1 LSIIFNRNQDPDPSC
16 WRIDVDDPVI
26 VVTRRW
32 PVPVEQEL
40 VRRFPDVQLNSD
52 DVPLGRDGLRAAL
65 ERADVVLPTVSD
77 RLPAELFDG
86 ELRTRFLGNFGVG
99 YDHIDI
105 EAAAKAR
112 IVVTNTPRVLTDTTA
127 DTAMTLLLMVARRA
141 GEGEREVRAGRWTGW
156 RPTHMMGADVTG
168 KTLGILGMGRIGVAV
183 ARRGHFGFGMP
194 VVFYD
199 PVDFEPDHGIRDA
212 RRVGTIEEVLEVA
225 DFVSLH
231 MPGGSDNI
239 HLIDAAALARMKP
252 SAFLVNSARGDVIDQ
267 KALIEALRSGTIAGA
282 GLDVYEA
289 EPDVPAELIELDNAV
304 LLPHLGSATLETRTA
319 MGMLV
324 LDNLQDFL
332 DGREPSCRVA

>member
-1 LSIIFNRNQDPDPSC
+1 M
-16 WRIDVDDPVI
+16 VDPVI

-32 PVPVEQEL
+32 PDSVEQEL
-40 VRRFPDVQLNSD
+40 VRRFPDVQLNAD

-65 ERADVVLPTVSD
+65 ERADAVLPTVSD
-77 RLPAELFDG
+77 QLPAELFDG
-86 ELRTRFLGNFGVG
+86 QLRTRFLGNFGVG
-99 YDHIDI
+99 YNHIDI
-105 EAAAKAR
+105 RAAAKAG
-112 IVVTNTPRVLTDTTA
+112 IVVTNTPGVLTNTTA

-156 RPTHMMGADVTG
+156 RPTHMMGADVTA

-183 ARRGHFGFGMP
+183 ARRGHYGFGMP

-199 PVDFEPDHGIRDA
+199 PVDFEPDHGIPSA
-212 RRVGTIEEVLEVA
+212 RRAGTIEEVLEVA

-231 MPGGSDNI
+231 MPGGSGNT

-252 SAFLVNSARGDVIDQ
+252 TAFLINSARGDVVDQ
-267 KALIEALRSGTIAGA
+267 EALIDALRSGTIAGA
-282 GLDVYEA
+282 GLDVYEG
-289 EPDVPAELIELDNAV
+289 EPEVPDELIELDNAV

-324 LDNLQDFL
+324 LDNLRDFL
-332 DGREPSCRVA
+332 QGREPSCRVV

>member
-1 LSIIFNRNQDPDPSC
+1 MH
-16 WRIDVDDPVI
+16 DPVI
-26 VVTRRW
+26 VVTRKW
-32 PVPVEQEL
+32 PVSVEQEL
-40 VRRFPDVQLNSD
+40 QRRFSHVRLNAD
-52 DVPLGRDGLRAAL
+52 DVALGRDGLRAAL
-65 ERADVVLPTVSD
+65 EQADVVLPTVSD
-77 RLPAELFDG
+77 RLPAELFAG

-99 YDHIDI
+99 YNHIDI
-105 EAAAKAR
+105 DAAAKAG

-168 KTLGILGMGRIGVAV
+168 KTLGIVGMGRIGVAV

-194 VVFYD
+194 VIFYD
-199 PVDFEPDHGIRDA
+199 PVDFDPDHGIPGA
-212 RRVGTIEEVLEVA
+212 RRVGTVEELLEAA

-231 MPGGSDNI
+231 MPGGGENT
-239 HLIDAAALARMKP
+239 HLMDAARLARMKP
-252 SAFLVNSARGDVIDQ
+252 TAFLINSARGDVVDQ
-267 KALIEALRSGTIAGA
+267 DALVKALQSGTIAGA
-282 GLDVYEA
+282 GLDVYEG
-289 EPDVPAELIELDNAV
+289 EPDVPQALRQLENAV

-332 DGREPSCRVA
+332 EGREPSCRVA

>member
-1 LSIIFNRNQDPDPSC
+1 MSE
-16 WRIDVDDPVI
+16 PVI

-32 PVPVEQEL
+32 PASVEQEL
-40 VRRFPDVQLNSD
+40 ARRFPAVRLNAD

-65 ERADVVLPTVSD
+65 EQADVVLPTVSD
-77 RLPAELFDG
+77 RLPAELFTG

-99 YDHIDI
+99 YNHIDV
-105 EAAAKAR
+105 EAATKAG

-127 DTAMTLLLMVARRA
+127 DTTMTLLLMVARRA

-168 KTLGILGMGRIGVAV
+168 KTLGIVGMGRIGVAV

-199 PVDFEPDHGIRDA
+199 PVDFEPDHGIPGA
-212 RRVGTIEEVLEVA
+212 RRVGTVEELLGIA

-231 MPGGSDNI
+231 MPGGGSNT

-252 SAFLVNSARGDVIDQ
+252 TAFLINSARGDVIAQDALV
-267 KALIEALRSGTIAGA
+267 KALQSGTIAGA
-282 GLDVYEA
+282 GLDVYES
-289 EPDVPAELIELDNAV
+289 EPDVSEALRNLENAV

-324 LDNLQDFL
+324 LDNLQAFL

>member
-1 LSIIFNRNQDPDPSC
+1 
-16 WRIDVDDPVI
+16 
-26 VVTRRW
+26 
-32 PVPVEQEL
+32 VEQEL
-40 VRRFPDVQLNSD
+40 ARRFPDVRLNAD
-52 DVPLGRDGLRAAL
+52 DIPLGRDGLRAAL
-65 ERADVVLPTVSD
+65 VQADVVLPTVSD
-77 RLPAELFDG
+77 RLPAELFTG
-86 ELRTRFLGNFGVG
+86 ELRTTFLGNFGVG
-99 YDHIDI
+99 YNHIDTD
-105 EAAAKAR
+105 AAAKAG

-168 KTLGILGMGRIGVAV
+168 KTLGIMGMGRIGVAV

-199 PVDFEPDHGIRDA
+199 PVDFEPDHGIPGA
-212 RRVGTIEEVLEVA
+212 RRVGTVEELLEAA

-231 MPGGSDNI
+231 MPGGGENT
-239 HLIDAAALARMKP
+239 HLIDAARLAQMKP
-252 SAFLVNSARGDVIDQ
+252 TAFLINSARGDVIDTD
-267 KALIEALRSGTIAGA
+267 ALVKALRSGTIAGA
-282 GLDVYEA
+282 GLDVYEG
-289 EPDVPAELIELDNAV
+289 EPDVPEALRALENTV

-332 DGREPSCRVA
+332 AGREPSCRVA

>member
-1 LSIIFNRNQDPDPSC
+1 
-16 WRIDVDDPVI
+16 VEEPVI

-32 PVPVEQEL
+32 PDPVEQEL
-40 VRRFPDVQLNSD
+40 ARRFPHVRLNPD

-65 ERADVVLPTVSD
+65 EQADVVLLTVSD
-77 RLPAELFDG
+77 RLPADLFEG

-99 YDHIDI
+99 YNHIDV
-105 EAAAKAR
+105 EAAAKAG
-112 IVVTNTPRVLTDTTA
+112 IVVTNTPGVLTDTTA

-141 GEGEREVRAGRWTGW
+141 GEGEREVRAGRLTGW

-168 KTLGILGMGRIGVAV
+168 KTLGILGMGRIGAAV

-199 PVDFEPDHGIRDA
+199 PVDFEPDHGVPGA
-212 RRVGTIEEVLEVA
+212 RRVGTVDEVLETA

-231 MPGGSDNI
+231 MPGSSGNT

-252 SAFLVNSARGDVIDQ
+252 TAFLINSARGDVIDQ
-267 KALIEALRSGTIAGA
+267 KALIEALKSATIAGA
-282 GLDVYEA
+282 GLDVYEN
-289 EPDVPAELIELDNAV
+289 EPDIPQQLIELDNAV

-324 LDNLQDFL
+324 LANLQDFL
-332 DGREPSCRVA
+332 EGREPSCRVA

>member
-1 LSIIFNRNQDPDPSC
+1 VPE
-16 WRIDVDDPVI
+16 PVI

-32 PVPVEQEL
+32 PAPVEEEL
-40 VRRFPDVQLNSD
+40 ARRFPDIQLNAD
-52 DVPLGRDGLRAAL
+52 DFPLGRDGLRAAL
-65 ERADVVLPTVSD
+65 EQADAVLPTVSD

-99 YDHIDI
+99 YNHIDV
-105 EAAAKAR
+105 EAAAKAG
-112 IVVTNTPRVLTDTTA
+112 IIVTNTPRVLTDTTA

-183 ARRGHFGFGMP
+183 ARRAHFGFSMP

-199 PVDFEPDHGIRDA
+199 PADFEPDHGIAGA
-212 RRVGTIEEVLEVA
+212 RRVSTVEEVLAVA

-231 MPGGSDNI
+231 MPGGAGNS

-252 SAFLVNSARGDVIDQ
+252 TAFLVNSARGDVIDQ
-267 KALIEALRSGTIAGA
+267 QALIEALRFGTIAGA
-282 GLDVYEA
+282 GLDVYEG
-289 EPDVPAELIELDNAV
+289 EPEVPAELIELDNAV

-319 MGMLV
+319 MGMLA
-324 LDNLQDFL
+324 LENLQAFL
-332 DGREPSCRVA
+332 DGRDPPCRVA

>member
-1 LSIIFNRNQDPDPSC
+1 
-16 WRIDVDDPVI
+16 VDDPVI

-32 PVPVEQEL
+32 PASVEQEL
-40 VRRFPDVQLNSD
+40 VRRFPDVQLNGD

-65 ERADVVLPTVSD
+65 QRADVVLPTVSD

-99 YDHIDI
+99 YNHIDI
-105 EAAAKAR
+105 EAAAKAG

-127 DTAMTLLLMVARRA
+127 DTAITLLLMVARRA

-199 PVDFEPDHGIRDA
+199 PVDFEPDHGIPGA
-212 RRVGTIEEVLEVA
+212 RRVGTIEAVLEVA

-231 MPGGSDNI
+231 MPGGSGNA

-252 SAFLVNSARGDVIDQ
+252 TAFLVNSARGDVVNQ
-267 KALIEALRSGTIAGA
+267 KALIEALGSGTIAGA
-282 GLDVYEA
+282 GLDVYES
-289 EPDVPAELIELDNAV
+289 EPDVPAELIELDNVV

-324 LDNLQDFL
+324 LENLQDFL
-332 DGREPSCRVA
+332 EGRDPSCRVA

>member
-1 LSIIFNRNQDPDPSC
+1 MPE
-16 WRIDVDDPVI
+16 PVI

-32 PVPVEQEL
+32 PAPVEQEL
-40 VRRFPDVQLNSD
+40 QRRFPDVRLNAD

-65 ERADVVLPTVSD
+65 EQADVVLPTVSD

-86 ELRTRFLGNFGVG
+86 ALRTRFLGNFGVG
-99 YDHIDI
+99 YNHIDI
-105 EAAAKAR
+105 EAAGAAG

-168 KTLGILGMGRIGVAV
+168 KTLGIVGMGRIGVAM

-199 PVDFEPDHGIRDA
+199 PVDFEPEHGITGA
-212 RRVGTIEEVLEVA
+212 RRVSTVEELLEAA

-231 MPGGSDNI
+231 MPGGGENI
-239 HLIDAAALARMKP
+239 HLIDAARLARMKP
-252 SAFLVNSARGDVIDQ
+252 TAFLINSARGDVVDSEALV
-267 KALIEALRSGTIAGA
+267 KALQSGTIAGA
-282 GLDVYEA
+282 GLDVYEG
-289 EPDVPAELIELDNAV
+289 EPEVPEALRKLENAV

-332 DGREPSCRVA
+332 AGREPSCRVA